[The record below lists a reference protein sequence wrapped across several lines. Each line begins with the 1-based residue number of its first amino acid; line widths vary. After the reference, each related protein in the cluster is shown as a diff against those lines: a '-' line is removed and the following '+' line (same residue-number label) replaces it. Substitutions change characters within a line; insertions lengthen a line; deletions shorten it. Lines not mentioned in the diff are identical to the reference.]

1 MDKDKSDESVELVL
15 HDAEGKLEGKADEAL
30 DHALDVIEDK
40 VDNIIESIENE
51 EVAAVADVAVD
62 IAKEVASGAGEKLI
76 DLAGDKVF
84 EKLEEQAKSVG
95 VKRET
100 LAVLLRFIMEAVEET
115 PVKGPEQKDY
125 AIRLLRGLI
134 ETQAVEPERSALLD
148 AIDSGAV
155 AGTIDL
161 IVAATR
167 GELNINQ
174 VAEVA
179 TSCVPCCISLFSKK
193 SKQSK
198 KTK

>member
-1 MDKDKSDESVELVL
+1 MDTNKSDESVELVL

-30 DHALDVIEDK
+30 DHALDVIENK
-40 VDNIIESIENE
+40 VDNVIESIENE
-51 EVAAVADVAVD
+51 QVAAVAEVAVD
-62 IAKEVASGAGEKLI
+62 IVKDIASEEGKKLI

-95 VKRET
+95 VKRGT

-115 PVKGPEQKDY
+115 PVKGAEQKEY

-134 ETQAVEPERSALLD
+134 ESQAVEPERGALLD

-155 AGTIDL
+155 SGTIDL

-167 GELNINQ
+167 GELNVNQ

-193 SKQSK
+193 SK